1 MKLSLLSAALCVSGL
16 SLPGHADTSPAK
28 RLAPEA
34 LGQNGRI
41 TLSPGFSPDGQTM
54 YFAQSECSPI
64 WECPQYL
71 KRSRL
76 TEDGWSA
83 PELVPVHQTGRV
95 DFPSVSPDGK
105 TLLFSW
111 AVPRARHE
119 GLEVY
124 EDFDLYA
131 LDLTDPDAVPK
142 PLDEPDINRLRA
154 GSVRTLRYVN
164 NENAPVLTEDGDL
177 YFWTERLDG
186 PGERDIYVARADG
199 QGGFQKAEPL
209 PAPIN
214 TDGRDD
220 GSWVS
225 ADGNLMLLSYGDR
238 GGEGGADIFVS
249 RRTGEVWSEPV
260 NLGPQIN
267 TPAGEFAARLTPDG
281 QSIVFNS
288 DRPVEGRDDRIY
300 QVWIMP
306 VAGIEALAAAEDSES

>member
-1 MKLSLLSAALCVSGL
+1 
-16 SLPGHADTSPAK
+16 
-28 RLAPEA
+28 
-34 LGQNGRI
+34 
-41 TLSPGFSPDGQTM
+41 M

-83 PELVPVHQTGRV
+83 PELVPLPQTGRV

-111 AVPRARHE
+111 AVPRPRHE
-119 GLEVY
+119 GLDVY
-124 EDFDLYA
+124 EDFDLYT
-131 LDLTDPDAVPK
+131 LDLTDPDAVPE
-142 PLDEPDINRLRA
+142 PLDEPDINRIRA

-186 PGERDIYVARADG
+186 PGERDIYVARGDG
-199 QGGFQKAEPL
+199 HGGFQKAEPL

-225 ADGNLMLLSYGDR
+225 ADGNLMLLTDGDR

-249 RRTGEVWSEPV
+249 RRTGEAWSDPV
-260 NLGPQIN
+260 NLGPHIN

-288 DRPVEGRDDRIY
+288 DRPVEGRNDRIY

-306 VAGIEALAAAEDSES
+306 AAGIEALAGDE